1 MNEKFEFSCQTI
13 LTEKITKLK
22 KAVFGYF
29 TRENSNIWDFM
40 PLKIVNFSTKTQIDY
55 F

>member
-1 MNEKFEFSCQTI
+1 MKSLNFHVKPFWRKKSQIEKSR
-13 LTEKITKLK
+13 
-22 KAVFGYF
+22 FGYF